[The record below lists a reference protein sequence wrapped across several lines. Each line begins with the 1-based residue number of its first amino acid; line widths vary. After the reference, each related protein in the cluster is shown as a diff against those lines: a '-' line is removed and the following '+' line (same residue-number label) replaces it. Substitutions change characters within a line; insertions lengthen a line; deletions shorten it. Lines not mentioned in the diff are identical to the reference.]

1 MIELNFTDWNFVL
14 TVITALGVIVAVVS
28 LIFQTRGE
36 KNSEFKQLL
45 AELKEEI
52 DNEKINGEIPKR
64 RKGSRGK
71 F

>member
-36 KNSEFKQLL
+36 TNSEFKQLVV
-45 AELKEEI
+45 ELNEEI

-64 RKGSRGK
+64 RKREYGN
-71 F
+71 